1 MTRQMRRVGVF
12 LLVLFGAAFVQLNV
26 LSVFS
31 SEQLVNHPANQ
42 RVILRE
48 FGEARG
54 PLVVD
59 GAAIVSSTPT
69 DGQFAFLRRYDDGE
83 LFAHITGYYSLVVQ
97 RSGLE
102 AALNDTLRGAPT
114 ELVTQNLAGL
124 FNRFTQG
131 GNAVE
136 LTIDP
141 AVQRAARQ
149 ALAGRIGAIVVIE
162 PSTGAVLASYAN
174 PTYDPAPLAAPN
186 RQVVTDAWQRLL
198 DDPDRPL
205 VDRATAETYPPGSIF
220 KLVVAAAALET
231 GTNPDSV
238 FADVAELAI
247 PGTNR
252 PINNF
257 PPGPCGPNDTISL
270 TDALIRSCNTVFVQL
285 ALTLGEEQ
293 LSAYAKR
300 FGFNQRLAY
309 DLPLA
314 ASVFPELADT
324 PALAQSALGQRDV
337 RMTAL
342 HAAQIAATIVNDG
355 AMPQAHL
362 VRQIRDA
369 NGRILPRSGARTDP
383 RAVITTQTARQ
394 LEAMM
399 VATVDRGTARRAR
412 IANRRVGGKTGTAQ
426 TGTTPTVW
434 FVGFLD
440 NQAAIAVVLP
450 QAGEGAQG
458 GTDAAPIAREVLRA
472 VAAR

>member
-1 MTRQMRRVGVF
+1 
-12 LLVLFGAAFVQLNV
+12 
-26 LSVFS
+26 
-31 SEQLVNHPANQ
+31 
-42 RVILRE
+42 
-48 FGEARG
+48 
-54 PLVVD
+54 
-59 GAAIVSSTPT
+59 
-69 DGQFAFLRRYDDGE
+69 
-83 LFAHITGYYSLVVQ
+83 
-97 RSGLE
+97 
-102 AALNDTLRGAPT
+102 
-114 ELVTQNLAGL
+114 
-124 FNRFTQG
+124 
-131 GNAVE
+131 
-136 LTIDP
+136 
-141 AVQRAARQ
+141 
-149 ALAGRIGAIVVIE
+149 
-162 PSTGAVLASYAN
+162 
-174 PTYDPAPLAAPN
+174 
-186 RQVVTDAWQRLL
+186 
-198 DDPDRPL
+198 
-205 VDRATAETYPPGSIF
+205 
-220 KLVVAAAALET
+220 
-231 GTNPDSV
+231 V

-342 HAAQIAATIVNDG
+342 HATQIAATIVNDG